1 MKITAKW
8 LEEKSACSEGT
19 RWFLGQKEDRPVKV
33 IEKLMRESRMD
44 WANWLTV
51 RLMTKEQSVQYAIF
65 AAEQVISIYEKKY
78 PDDKRPRE
86 AIEAAKAYLKNP
98 SDETKKAAAWA
109 AEAAAAWA
117 AEAAAARAAAWAAE
131 AAEARAAAW
140 AAEAAAA
147 RAARAAAWAAAWAAE
162 ARAARAAR
170 AAAWAAEAAA
180 EAEKNMQKRIL
191 KQGIKILKKGGLR

>member
-98 SDETKKAAAWA
+98 SDETKKAAAR
-109 AEAAAAWA
+109 A
-117 AEAAAARAAAWAAE
+117 AEAAAARAAAE
-131 AAEARAAAW
+131 AAAAW
-140 AAEAAAA
+140 AAA
-147 RAARAAAWAAAWAAE
+147 AAAWAAAWAAAAE
-162 ARAARAAR
+162 AARAAR